1 MNPDLVTRLTEELSS
16 YTMSETTSEAVKLH
30 RLPNREFVRQ
40 VCDLFLSILFP
51 GFYNAIQVGR
61 ADLSSYIRKNIY
73 EIDCILCEQICLARR
88 YNCSSS
94 GDALPDDLV
103 EDTRN
108 LVKSFFERLPEVGRL
123 IHTDVEA
130 AFNNDPAACNHEEI
144 ILSYPCIE
152 AISIYRLAHEL
163 YKLDVPLIPRI
174 MTEIAHSHTGIDI
187 HPGAQIDESFFID
200 HGTGVVI
207 GETCEIGKHCV
218 LYHGVTLG
226 AFNPLWRN
234 EEGELP
240 RGQSN
245 KRHPSLEEH
254 VVVYPGATILGG
266 DTLIGAYSVIG
277 GNVWLTHS
285 VDTHSVV
292 TMEDPKLNVKTRS
305 KKK

>member
-1 MNPDLVTRLTEELSS
+1 MNPELVSQLTEALSHF
-16 YTMSETTSEAVKLH
+16 TSTGKDTVRQH
-30 RLPNREFVRQ
+30 RLPNRESIDQ
-40 VCDLFLSILFP
+40 VCTLFLSLLFP

-61 ADLSSYIRKNIY
+61 SDLSSYIKKNIY
-73 EIDCILCEQICLARR
+73 EIDCILCEQICLAKR

-94 GDALPDDLV
+94 GD
-103 EDTRN
+103 E
-108 LVKSFFERLPEVGRL
+108 LPEDL
-123 IHTDVEA
+123 IGNTRELVQNFFKQLPSVAELIRSDVEA
-130 AFNNDPAACNHEEI
+130 AFSNDPAACNHEEI

-152 AISIYRLAHEL
+152 AISIYRLAHVL
-163 YKLDVPLIPRI
+163 YKLEVPLIPRI

-187 HPGAQIDESFFID
+187 HPGAQIDEQFFID

-207 GETCEIGKHCV
+207 GETCVIGKKCV

-245 KRHPSLEEH
+245 KRHPSLEEN

-266 DTLIGAYSVIG
+266 DTLIGAHSVIG

-285 VDTHSVV
+285 VEANSVV
-292 TMEDPKLNVKTRS
+292 TMEDPKLNVKTRRQKS
-305 KKK
+305 